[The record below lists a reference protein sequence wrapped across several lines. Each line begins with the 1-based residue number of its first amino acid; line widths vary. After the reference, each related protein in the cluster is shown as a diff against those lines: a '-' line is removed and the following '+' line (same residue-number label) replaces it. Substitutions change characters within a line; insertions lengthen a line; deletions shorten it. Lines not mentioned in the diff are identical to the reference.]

1 MYKYLLTVSAL
12 PELFTHTPDVFITN
26 LVFKLH
32 LYLGFIHAIPV
43 YSADQFDIQILFKPY
58 KILLSSEQTNNK
70 KLENT
75 YVFISKNI

>member
-12 PELFTHTPDVFITN
+12 PELFTHTPDVFI
-26 LVFKLH
+26 FKLH

-58 KILLSSEQTNNK
+58 KILLSSE
-70 KLENT
+70 
-75 YVFISKNI
+75 

>member
-12 PELFTHTPDVFITN
+12 PELFTHTPDVF
-26 LVFKLH
+26 

-58 KILLSSEQTNNK
+58 KILLSSE
-70 KLENT
+70 
-75 YVFISKNI
+75 

>member
-12 PELFTHTPDVFITN
+12 PELFTHTSTPDVFISN

-32 LYLGFIHAIPV
+32 LYLGFVHAIPV

-58 KILLSSEQTNNK
+58 KFLLSSE
-70 KLENT
+70 
-75 YVFISKNI
+75 

>member
-1 MYKYLLTVSAL
+1 MYKYLFTVSAL

-58 KILLSSEQTNNK
+58 KILLSSE
-70 KLENT
+70 
-75 YVFISKNI
+75 

>member
-12 PELFTHTPDVFITN
+12 PELFTHTSTPDVFISN

-32 LYLGFIHAIPV
+32 LYLGFIHTIPV

-58 KILLSSEQTNNK
+58 KILLSSE
-70 KLENT
+70 
-75 YVFISKNI
+75 